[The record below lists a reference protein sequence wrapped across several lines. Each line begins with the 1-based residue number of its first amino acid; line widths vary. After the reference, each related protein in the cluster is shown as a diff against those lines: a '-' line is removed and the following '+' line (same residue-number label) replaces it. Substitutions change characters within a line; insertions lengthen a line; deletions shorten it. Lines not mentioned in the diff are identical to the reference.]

1 MNPYANTRPIVS
13 PTSPTRRLIPKEIEE
28 HKANDLYFTCYKPGY
43 GSRDPYDIKGNYT
56 GSALLKTLD
65 LDEDCQDA
73 PKEQRDKEDIEFEYE
88 EYDPEN

>member
-13 PTSPTRRLIPKEIEE
+13 PTLPTRRLTPKEIEE
-28 HKANDLYFTCYKPGY
+28 YKANDLYFTCYKPGY

-56 GSALLKTLD
+56 GPALLKTLD

-73 PKEQRDKEDIEFEYE
+73 PKE
-88 EYDPEN
+88 